1 MSIIKSVERN
11 YSSMLARNVSER
23 IIEVKNDHKKEY
35 AYMTLDELIQ
45 DEKYESFE
53 EGMAKGMEKGK
64 AEGLAEG
71 VEKGKSEGVAEVLN
85 LLGISKEEYQQR
97 LKENKAG
104 L

>member
-1 MSIIKSVERN
+1 MSIIKGVECN

-53 EGMAKGMEKGK
+53 EGK

-71 VEKGKSEGVAEVLN
+71 MEKGIAEEHAAVLHN
-85 LLGISKEEYQQR
+85 LGISEEEYKKI
-97 LKENKAG
+97 LKAKAESET
-104 L
+104 